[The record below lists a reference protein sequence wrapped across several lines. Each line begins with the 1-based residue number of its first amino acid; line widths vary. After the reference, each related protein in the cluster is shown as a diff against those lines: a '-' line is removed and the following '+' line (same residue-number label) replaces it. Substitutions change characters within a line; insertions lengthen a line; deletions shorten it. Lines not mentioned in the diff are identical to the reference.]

1 MAKAKA
7 KKPKIEDEDQS
18 RRFIAAAE
26 AVAADGGRS
35 PTGAN
40 AAFEKLLTKVAPV
53 RLPKTP

>member
-1 MAKAKA
+1 MAKA

-35 PTGAN
+35 PTGAQD
-40 AAFEKLLTKVAPV
+40 AFERLLKKVAPP
-53 RLPKTP
+53 RPLRRR